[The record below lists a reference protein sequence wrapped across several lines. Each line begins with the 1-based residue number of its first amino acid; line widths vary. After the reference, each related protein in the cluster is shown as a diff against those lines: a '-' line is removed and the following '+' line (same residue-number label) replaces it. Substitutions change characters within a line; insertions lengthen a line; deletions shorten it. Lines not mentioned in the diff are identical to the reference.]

1 MSDVLWILSR
11 LGLRDAIDILLVAGV
26 FFALLHLIKGTQ
38 AVQLLRGVIIL
49 VFVAVLLSSVFRPVA
64 FSWLIGNAI
73 PALLIAIP
81 VIFQPE
87 LRKALERLGRA
98 GGLIDR
104 PLREAAANR
113 VISQVARACRL
124 LAERRHGALIILERN
139 TGLQDYVDTGVEVD
153 AQVSAE
159 LLMTIFFPNTALH
172 DGAVIIREDVIVAA
186 AVVLPLSAES
196 MLDRDLGTRH
206 RAALGISE
214 QTDAIAIVVSE
225 QTGAISVAHNGRI
238 VRHLDDSRLR
248 NILQRLYGPYPGFDL
263 PTWLQE
269 RMARR
274 NGQHHGGDATVATA
288 QVPSSMEIAD
298 GEREDG
304 HGASSGRADLA
315 AADHRGDTA
324 GASAALTALR
334 ELDKIGADP
343 LGAASARTDASVT
356 ISTDAPPED
365 V

>member
-26 FFALLHLIKGTQ
+26 LFSLLRLIKGTQ

-49 VFVAVLLSSVFRPVA
+49 VFVAVLLSSIFRPVA

-73 PALLIAIP
+73 PALLVAIP

-104 PLREAAANR
+104 PMREAAANR
-113 VISQVARACRL
+113 VISQVVRACRL

-139 TGLQDYVDTGVEVD
+139 TGLQDYVDTGVEIN
-153 AQVSAE
+153 ARVSAE
-159 LLMTIFFPNTALH
+159 LLVTVFYPNTALH
-172 DGAVIIREDVIVAA
+172 DGAVIIREDTLVAA

-196 MLDRDLGTRH
+196 LLDRHLGTRH

-214 QTDAIAIVVSE
+214 QTDAIAVVVSE
-225 QTGAISVAHNGRI
+225 QTGAISLAHNARM

-248 NILQRLYGPYPGFDL
+248 NILQRLYRPYPGFDL
-263 PTWLQE
+263 PAWLQG
-269 RMARR
+269 RMASRSAQ
-274 NGQHHGGDATVATA
+274 GHGGAGTAATGDASASTELAR
-288 QVPSSMEIAD
+288 D
-298 GEREDG
+298 GRQEGNR
-304 HGASSGRADLA
+304 ASSGGAAPPAAGRADEVTRPSVALA
-315 AADHRGDTA
+315 ALQGLDEGPRGVRTIT
-324 GASAALTALR
+324 SAAS
-334 ELDKIGADP
+334 DVG
-343 LGAASARTDASVT
+343 GAASTDAR
-356 ISTDAPPED
+356 PED